1 MKIDKGSL
9 VTEHAMREVIADLS
23 SKDRRLAAIIAAHP
37 LCTVGRNP
45 KPISHFE
52 ALVESVISQ
61 QLAVKAAET
70 IHARVVKIAGGKISP
85 KKLLTISQS
94 QMREAGVSGAKFKTI
109 QGLSDAAQS
118 KRIKINELHE
128 IDNDEEIFNQLTS
141 LWGIG
146 PWTVDM
152 FMMFQLGR
160 LDIWPTGDLGV
171 RRGFEKIFNLSQEIT
186 PKDLDRKGEKFKPY
200 RSVVAWYCWRALEKK

>member
-1 MKIDKGSL
+1 
-9 VTEHAMREVIADLS
+9 MRKAVADLS
-23 SKDRRLAAIIAAHP
+23 QRDRRLAAIIAAHP

-70 IHARVVKIAGGKISP
+70 IHARVLKLAGGKISP
-85 KKLLTISQS
+85 KKVLQISES
-94 QMREAGVSGAKFKTI
+94 GMREAGVSGAKFKTI
-109 QGLSDAAQS
+109 QGLADAADS
-118 KRIKINELHE
+118 KRLNINRLHE
-128 IDNDEEIFNQLTS
+128 IESDQEIFEKLTA

-171 RRGFEKIFNLSQEIT
+171 RRGYEKIYKLKEEIT
-186 PKDLDRKGEKFKPY
+186 PKELERKGDKFKPY
-200 RSVVAWYCWRALEKK
+200 RSIVAWYCWRALEK

>member
-9 VTEHAMREVIADLS
+9 VTEHAMRNAVADLS
-23 SKDRRLAAIIAAHP
+23 QRDRRLAAIIAAHP

-61 QLAVKAAET
+61 QLAVKAADT
-70 IHARVVKIAGGKISP
+70 IHARVVKLAGGKISP
-85 KKLLTISQS
+85 AKILQTNEQA
-94 QMREAGVSGAKFKTI
+94 MREAGVSGAKFKTI
-109 QGLSDAAQS
+109 QGLADAAQS
-118 KRIKINELHE
+118 KRIDINKLHKIES
-128 IDNDEEIFNQLTS
+128 DEEIFEKLTS

-171 RRGFEKIFNLSQEIT
+171 RRGYEKIYKLKEEIT
-186 PKDLDRKGEKFKPY
+186 PKALDGKGDKFKPY
-200 RSVVAWYCWRALEKK
+200 RSIVAWYCWRALEK